1 MPFYITQNQLSVH
14 KPVQHNNNNKTQS
27 ITTLVLCEWNP
38 IGWPV
43 MQKVFPCNGVIMERF
58 NLVTIAVLHCAVP
71 LCYAT
76 LCYVML
82 RYVMLCY
89 AMLCY
94 AIRADSRLAPSQWET
109 PLQSNA
115 VSQWLG
121 ANLESALAM
130 LCYVAV
136 YYAMLCYVMLRY
148 ITLRYVMTGESTGD
162 RWIPLTESWLFI
174 QKLVQNYNKEKLE
187 ASLYMFYVGGS
198 VFMYWHHHEMIH
210 FDHSCVVLCAVLCY
224 AMLCYAMLCY
234 AMLCYA
240 MLCYAMLCY
249 AMLCYAML
257 KGFIMVGG
265 ELRQQ

>member
-1 MPFYITQNQLSVH
+1 
-14 KPVQHNNNNKTQS
+14 
-27 ITTLVLCEWNP
+27 
-38 IGWPV
+38 
-43 MQKVFPCNGVIMERF
+43 
-58 NLVTIAVLHCAVP
+58 
-71 LCYAT
+71 
-76 LCYVML
+76 
-82 RYVMLCY
+82 
-89 AMLCY
+89 
-94 AIRADSRLAPSQWET
+94 
-109 PLQSNA
+109 
-115 VSQWLG
+115 
-121 ANLESALAM
+121 M

-210 FDHSCVVLCAVLCY
+210 FDHSCVVLCCVVWCAVLCCAVLCC

-257 KGFIMVGG
+257 CLRDLSWSVGSYGNNNLVICCPDVRQNTFDISISCDIAYLPGFWRHTSLLNDGSCNFTHPVVKGPRNVVGHVMQEVNAAG
-265 ELRQQ
+265 KSDLWLSNL